1 MGHSE
6 RRHIV
11 GESNALSAE
20 KAILALQTG
29 LGVVFCV
36 GETLEEREAGKGRQ
50 QYALVERRVRSV
62 GSGELDIIG
71 KEREVVSIAR
81 AHDNGVKHFAGAILK
96 KGGAAL

>member
-20 KAILALQTG
+20 KAILALGSG

-36 GETLEEREAGKGRQ
+36 GETLEEREAGK
-50 QYALVERRVRSV
+50 VRGVWCVGCAVRAHPYEGGGGAHPSV
-62 GSGELDIIG
+62 GCAQAYVS
-71 KEREVVSIAR
+71 VVCLQ
-81 AHDNGVKHFAGAILK
+81 GV
-96 KGGAAL
+96 

>member
-36 GETLEEREAGKGRQ
+36 GETLEEREAGKVWDPPSQ
-50 QYALVERRVRSV
+50 PVRLTRCCTRCGTRCCTRSAH
-62 GSGELDIIG
+62 SEHSWWYSCP
-71 KEREVVSIAR
+71 VSYPCSCFLAP
-81 AHDNGVKHFAGAILK
+81 
-96 KGGAAL
+96 

>member
-1 MGHSE
+1 MYRTLVGHSE

-36 GETLEEREAGKGRQ
+36 GETLEEREAGKVWDLQPHPVRLTRCYTLGTRGGTTVLCRT
-50 QYALVERRVRSV
+50 LVIW
-62 GSGELDIIG
+62 LL
-71 KEREVVSIAR
+71 
-81 AHDNGVKHFAGAILK
+81 IL
-96 KGGAAL
+96 

>member
-1 MGHSE
+1 MCRTLVGHSE

-36 GETLEEREAGKGRQ
+36 GETL
-50 QYALVERRVRSV
+50 
-62 GSGELDIIG
+62 
-71 KEREVVSIAR
+71 
-81 AHDNGVKHFAGAILK
+81 
-96 KGGAAL
+96 